1 MHREPLASRGQP
13 GTLGQNLERFLR
25 HLGAPPVQAL
35 TSLHDRWPEVVG
47 PVLAKGSRP
56 IELVDG
62 ILIVGCADPSWA
74 SQLAWMETQIKQRCA
89 ALFDGL
95 VVVRISVR
103 VDR

>member
-1 MHREPLASRGQP
+1 MNHEQPERLGQP
-13 GTLGQNLERFLR
+13 ALLGQSLERFLR
-25 HLGAPPVQAL
+25 HLGAPPVQVL
-35 TSLHDRWPEVVG
+35 TSLRDRWPEVVG
-47 PVLAKGSRP
+47 PVLAQGSRP

-62 ILIVGCADPSWA
+62 VLVVGCTDPSWA

-95 VVVRISVR
+95 VVGRVTVR